1 MRAAVLRPGSVEG
14 MAHRSR
20 LLAVLTLGF
29 VPSLLA
35 GCGGDE
41 VTKEQDL
48 DHAVEFATVAT
59 TDEAKAQYRAIF
71 ECMWPEMQKD
81 QELLDAFMEATE
93 STPEISADMSKMM
106 ASCFT
111 TSVPPTATSLP
122 TAGG

>member
-1 MRAAVLRPGSVEG
+1 M
-14 MAHRSR
+14 
-20 LLAVLTLGF
+20 
-29 VPSLLA
+29 
-35 GCGGDE
+35 
-41 VTKEQDL
+41 TKEQYL